1 VRVKKIASEIKAVV
15 LLDHVNETIRVFATA
30 VGALHVAQCEFDSA
44 AKAVDKM
51 FRESVHSRYY
61 DINFRSAR
69 SANAVEHAAKI
80 GIPIL
85 KLKKAIE
92 LKDQFDEAVVA
103 ALIDKGMSEADAKSR
118 KDQHWQNVC
127 RNAPS
132 NPKGHKAKAEK
143 AKAKTAE
150 PVEPAEPEGKADAL
164 TAARQQCN
172 NLVIA
177 LNALIDQ
184 RGKASLDLTDLEEA
198 IAWAAKVQQLLNPK

>member
-1 VRVKKIASEIKAVV
+1 MQNQT
-15 LLDHVNETIRVFATA
+15 NEVIVVFANT
-30 VGALHVAQCEFDSA
+30 VGALHVAQGAFDSA

-103 ALIDKGMSEADAKSR
+103 ALVDKGMSEDEAKSR

-132 NPKGHKAKAEK
+132 NPKGHKAKAQK

-150 PVEPAEPEGKADAL
+150 AEPAEAEPKEEKADVL
-164 TAARQQCN
+164 TVARQQCN

-198 IAWAAKVQQLLNPK
+198 IAITAKVQQLLNPK

>member
-1 VRVKKIASEIKAVV
+1 MQNQT
-15 LLDHVNETIRVFATA
+15 NEVIVVFANT
-30 VGALHVAQCEFDSA
+30 VGALHVAQGAFDSA

-103 ALIDKGMSEADAKSR
+103 ALVDKGMSEDEAKSR

-127 RNAPS
+127 RNAQS
-132 NPKGHKAKAEK
+132 NPKGHKAKAQK

-150 PVEPAEPEGKADAL
+150 AEPAEAEPKEEKADVL
-164 TAARQQCN
+164 TVARQQCN

-198 IAWAAKVQQLLNPK
+198 IAITAKVQQLLNPK